1 MGFLLGVGWNG
12 VRVAIDRGAPLRAIM
27 SELMTEDAEGT
38 RRRAE
43 TPRHFMGLSAA
54 TEKESIINGI
64 KGDHFMR
71 ENPRGG
77 GTKTL

>member
-1 MGFLLGVGWNG
+1 MPFWPRLRLETWCFLRGFLLGVGWNG

-43 TPRHFMGLSAA
+43 TPRHFVGPA
-54 TEKESIINGI
+54 TLDEEVA
-64 KGDHFMR
+64 
-71 ENPRGG
+71 
-77 GTKTL
+77 